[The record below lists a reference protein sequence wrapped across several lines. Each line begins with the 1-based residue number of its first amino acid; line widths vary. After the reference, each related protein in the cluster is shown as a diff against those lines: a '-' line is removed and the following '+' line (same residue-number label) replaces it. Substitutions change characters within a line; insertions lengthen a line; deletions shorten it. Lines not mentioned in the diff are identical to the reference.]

1 MKLLGNIKQI
11 KGRLQAAPSK
21 DILQTTKNWFND
33 RYEWMQVQRNILLLT
48 LLFCTIS
55 IGVLAAGISFIK
67 SSRSIEPFVIEIEP
81 KTGVPVVVDP
91 KTIEAF
97 SADEAVKRYYVWYY
111 IKSREEYFYP
121 IFNKVYRDLIRVL
134 SATNV
139 YYSYRQLFGQN
150 NPQSP
155 INLYAALSTRTIQ
168 LKSMVFQDANT
179 VQVRFRSIIDGP
191 SANTG
196 DKLVFM
202 TFEFRNLEMN
212 QDDRLLNPLGFTV
225 TNYQISDDKV

>member
-48 LLFCTIS
+48 LVVCTAV

-111 IKSREEYFYP
+111 IKAREEYFYP
-121 IFNKVYRDLIRVL
+121 TFNKVYRDTIRVL
-134 SATNV
+134 SSDNV
-139 YYSYRQLFGQN
+139 YYSYRQIFSQN

-155 INLYAALSTRTIQ
+155 VNLYGSANTKTLQ
-168 LKSMVFQDANT
+168 LKSIIFQDAGT
-179 VQVRFRSIIDGP
+179 AQVRFRATIEGSNG
-191 SANTG
+191 ATV
-196 DKLVFM
+196 DKLVFI